1 MDMKV
6 VEKILKEE
14 DFIHFVDIALIQE
27 VIANKRT
34 AKGTFYA

>member
-27 VIANKRT
+27 GWGVYSQQKNS
-34 AKGTFYA
+34 